1 MKYNSIISSSVFG
14 LSFCYR
20 LRNGIRLTRT
30 ERALLAD
37 HLLQTLGGE
46 DDAVMKA
53 WSDEAE
59 RRRGLFING
68 EIEAFDGKSVV
79 DALRKRLR

>member
-1 MKYNSIISSSVFG
+1 MEAVFIEKEA
-14 LSFCYR
+14 L
-20 LRNGIRLTRT
+20 RLTLT

-37 HLLQTLGGE
+37 HLLQTLGSE

-53 WSDEAE
+53 WSEEAE

-79 DALRKRLR
+79 DALRKGLG